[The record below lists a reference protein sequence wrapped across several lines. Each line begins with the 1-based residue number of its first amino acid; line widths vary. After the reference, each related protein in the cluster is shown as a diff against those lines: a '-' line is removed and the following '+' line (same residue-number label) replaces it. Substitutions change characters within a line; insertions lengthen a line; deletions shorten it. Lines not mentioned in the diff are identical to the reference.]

1 VAARIGVIFEDE
13 FFIAIDKPAG
23 LAVHG
28 GSGVKLGVI
37 EALRQVRQPE
47 PGREL
52 FLELVHRLDRE
63 TSGLMLLA
71 KRRSSLTE
79 FHRQL
84 REGQMRKRYI
94 ALVWGSWPQDCD
106 RIDAPLH
113 KWVNARGERWV
124 RIQEGGQTAITK
136 VRLLQQ
142 LAHVS
147 LGPVSL
153 LQCEPLTGRTHQLRV
168 HLAGQGHPI
177 LGDPKYGLHERD
189 AAAGPKGT
197 GLIGRM
203 ALHAWSLRL
212 THPNTG
218 ETLTLTAPLGQ
229 ALQDLLNTLGAK
241 PLR

>member
-1 VAARIGVIFEDE
+1 
-13 FFIAIDKPAG
+13 
-23 LAVHG
+23 
-28 GSGVKLGVI
+28 
-37 EALRQVRQPE
+37 
-47 PGREL
+47 
-52 FLELVHRLDRE
+52 
-63 TSGLMLLA
+63 MLLA

-84 REGQMRKRYI
+84 REGQMRKRYL
-94 ALVWGSWPQDCD
+94 AVVWGSWPQACD

-124 RIQEGGQTAITK
+124 RIQEGGQAAITK
-136 VRLLQQ
+136 VRVLQQ
-142 LAHVS
+142 LDHPLLGAVS
-147 LGPVSL
+147 V

-177 LGDPKYGLHERD
+177 LGDPKYGVHERD
-189 AAAGPKGT
+189 DAVGPKGP
-197 GLIGRM
+197 GLITRM

-218 ETLTLTAPLGQ
+218 EALILTAPVGQ
-229 ALQDLLNTLGAK
+229 EFQNLLNTLGAK